1 MSYSENDREF
11 PPGNSSDRAS
21 ALRALCAEPPAGFE
35 ARLMERLAAA
45 PRPRRFHSGVTALA
59 LCAALASAI
68 ALIVIVRSPQPP
80 PASPSRRAAARA
92 IAPVQP
98 RLALHAATWR
108 GPERSGPPLPTVE
121 AGPQP
126 RPTGAASRKWAAPPQ
141 SVRTA
146 RVAVVLRPLPRRRP
160 RLRAA
165 IRRFPAQFP
174 TPTPPTASEL
184 ALLRFVRT
192 APPAVVAAFAA
203 APDLQPIKIAAIEI
217 KPLSQSPQGETE
229 P

>member
-1 MSYSENDREF
+1 MSSSDNGREF
-11 PPGNSSDRAS
+11 PPGNSSDLAS
-21 ALRALCAEPPAGFE
+21 ALRALGAEPPAGFE

-80 PASPSRRAAARA
+80 PAPPSRRAAARA

-98 RLALHAATWR
+98 RLA
-108 GPERSGPPLPTVE
+108 
-121 AGPQP
+121 
-126 RPTGAASRKWAAPPQ
+126 PQ

-146 RVAVVLRPLPRRRP
+146 RVAVVHRPLPRRRS